1 MNQERPNEL
10 VAKQI
15 VEAKLGVLLV
25 HADTHGGVDY
35 KSADGKIALEVTAVT
50 EGGNKGARD
59 ALKKSVKKGVPG
71 ATLASCWI
79 VFAPE
84 GQANMKTFLQRV
96 QPALVELERAGET
109 FFERERAGLHVIQR
123 GPLAEIYRP
132 LLDAGVERA
141 THAPHRVSMEDPD
154 HVHEVWVT
162 TGSGGSVSG
171 SNESL
176 ERLLDALSDKTDNPH
191 KLAATGAEQ
200 RHLFVWVNDDTW
212 YNIARPLS
220 RTTPSWAEEGWGV
233 PSIAPALDPAITH
246 FWVMHERSRLGW
258 LWDGETWQA
267 LGPEPRACLTKA
279 EAVG

>member
-1 MNQERPNEL
+1 MKATVNQERPNEL
-10 VAKQI
+10 VAKQV
-15 VEAKLGVLLV
+15 VEEVLGVLLK

-35 KSADGKIALEVTAVT
+35 ESTDGKIALEVTAVT

-59 ALKKSVKKGVPG
+59 ALKKSVRKGVPG
-71 ATLASCWI
+71 AKLASCWI
-79 VFAPE
+79 VFVPE
-84 GQANMKTFLQRV
+84 GQSSMKSFLQRV
-96 QPALVELERAGET
+96 QPALVELEHVGET
-109 FFERERAGLHVIQR
+109 FFERQRAGIHVNQG
-123 GPLAEIYRP
+123 GPLVEYYRP

-141 THAPHRVSMEDPD
+141 THAPHRVDPNNPD
-154 HVHEVWVT
+154 HLHEVWVM
-162 TGSGGSVSG
+162 TGSGGSASG

-176 ERLLDALSDKTDNPH
+176 ERLLDALSDKTDNSK

-220 RTTPSWAEEGWGV
+220 KTAPSWAEEGWGV

-267 LGPEPRACLTKA
+267 LGPEPTYDH
-279 EAVG
+279 E